1 MKTICPRKVFF
12 IPLPFEKGH
21 DKQVN
26 TMATEVV
33 DKVTLREQILTYT
46 LRALMRNGIKSVT
59 MDQIA
64 EGLSISKRTLYE
76 MFQDK
81 ENLVLKCMEQRRKAF
96 ITEVEHHVE
105 TTDNVLEVILLFFK
119 RELNELRV
127 TDMQFYRDMGRY
139 PKVAAYMDSLRS
151 RDAKH
156 MVETFRQGVK
166 QGLFRA
172 DINYEI
178 VELLIAEQMRFLF
191 GTEAWR
197 RFTAIEVFRAI
208 ILVNVRGV
216 CTPEGNRILDAFI
229 AENSAEW

>member
-1 MKTICPRKVFF
+1 MTAEAI
-12 IPLPFEKGH
+12 
-21 DKQVN
+21 DK
-26 TMATEVV
+26 A
-33 DKVTLREQILTYT
+33 TLREQILTYT
-46 LRALMRNGIKSVT
+46 LRAFMQNGIKSVT

-81 ENLVLKCMEQRRKAF
+81 ETLVLKSMEQRRKTFVA
-96 ITEVEHHVE
+96 EMEHYEE

-119 RELNELRV
+119 GKLNELRV
-127 TDMQFYRDMGRY
+127 TDMRFYRDMGRY
-139 PKVAAYMDSLRS
+139 PKVAAYLDSLQS

-178 VELLIAEQMRFLF
+178 VEVLMAEQVRFLF
-191 GTEAWR
+191 GTVAWK
-197 RFTAIEVFRAI
+197 RFTAAEVFRAI

-216 CTPEGNRILDAFI
+216 CTTEGNRILDAFI